1 MTGEDDPM
9 TTTPHAGPATTPGPT
24 GPDITELAARVD
36 EAARRVAELDEPA
49 RRAAEELRQ
58 AVEAVHRAGLVTIVR
73 RMRADEHARELLFAL
88 VDEPEVRM
96 LLMLHGIIRP
106 DPATETARVLAGL
119 RPWLREQGADA
130 ELVAVEDG
138 VAHVRLDGGGPA
150 CSGTT
155 AVLRDT
161 VERAIV
167 DAVPAIHRV
176 EYAPSRPA
184 ATFIPLTAIRAGR
197 PDAAD
202 TPPAA
207 EGWVRTMPVDQVPQG
222 EVTPMRLAADGRE
235 VEVIVVRLAD
245 RITAYVNACA
255 HQGLPLDA
263 ALVDAEDGT
272 LTCPWHGLCYDA
284 RSGECLSLPGAALRP
299 LPVRVAGGDLWIQAT
314 AAEGEAG

>member
-9 TTTPHAGPATTPGPT
+9 TTTPQAGPATTPGPT

-73 RMRADEHARELLFAL
+73 RMRADDRARELLFAL

-106 DPATETARVLAGL
+106 DPATEAARVLAGL

-138 VAHVRLDGGGPA
+138 VARVRLDGGGPA
-150 CSGTT
+150 CSGAA

-167 DAVPAIHRV
+167 DAVPAVHRV
-176 EYAPSRPA
+176 EYAPTRPA

-197 PDAAD
+197 PDA
-202 TPPAA
+202 PSAA

-222 EVTPMRLAADGRE
+222 EVTPMRLTAGEKE

-299 LPVRVAGGDLWIQAT
+299 LPVRVAGGEVWIRAT

>member
-1 MTGEDDPM
+1 MTDEDEM
-9 TTTPHAGPATTPGPT
+9 TATPHQAPPTPEAPLA
-24 GPDITELAARVD
+24 DLAARVD
-36 EAARRVAELDEPA
+36 DAARRVAELDGPA

-58 AVEAVHRAGLVTIVR
+58 AVEAVHRAGLTTIVR
-73 RMRADEHARELLFAL
+73 RMRADDRARELLFDL

-167 DAVPAIHRV
+167 DAVPAVHRV
-176 EYAPSRPA
+176 EYAPTRPA

-197 PDAAD
+197 PDA
-202 TPPAA
+202 PSAA

-222 EVTPMRLAADGRE
+222 EVTPMRLTAGEKE

-299 LPVRVAGGDLWIQAT
+299 LPVRVAGGEVWIRAT